1 MKKIILFLIALSI
14 LIACKKEHNTN
25 KNINWTEVNKKLED
39 VNKYLVQ
46 EDRDR
51 IEAYIKRHNWNMTE
65 TKAGFWYEIYQ
76 HGKGD
81 SVKTGD
87 LVSLK
92 YEIEGLDGT
101 HYYSSDS
108 LGLLQFKVGMGGVIS
123 GLEHG
128 ILLLRQGDKV
138 RFIFPPFLAYGLLG
152 DDKKIPP
159 RTILVYKIEVLSLSK
174 KKKNDNL

>member
-1 MKKIILFLIALSI
+1 MKKIIFFLIAISVLFS
-14 LIACKKEHNTN
+14 CKKEQNKN
-25 KNINWTEVNKKLED
+25 KNIDWTEVNKKLEN
-39 VNKYLVQ
+39 VNKYLVL

-51 IEAYIKRHNWNMTE
+51 IETYIKRQNWNMTE
-65 TKAGFWYEIYQ
+65 TKTGFWYEIYQ

-81 SVKTGD
+81 SVKTD
-87 LVSLK
+87 DIVSLK

-128 ILLLRQGDKV
+128 ILLLRQGDKA
-138 RFIFPPFLAYGLLG
+138 RFVFPPFLAYGLLG
-152 DDKKIPP
+152 DDNKIPP
-159 RTILVYKIEVLSLSK
+159 RTILVYKIEVVNLQK
-174 KKKNDNL
+174 KKKK

>member
-1 MKKIILFLIALSI
+1 MKKTALLLIIFSILF
-14 LIACKKEHNTN
+14 ACKREHNTN
-25 KNINWTEVNKKLED
+25 KNIDWTEVNKKLED

-51 IEAYIKRHNWNMTE
+51 IEAYIKRQNWNMTE
-65 TKAGFWYEIYQ
+65 TKTGFWYEIYE

-81 SVKTGD
+81 SVRTGD
-87 LVSLK
+87 VVSLK

-128 ILLLRQGDKV
+128 ILLLRQGDKA
-138 RFIFPPFLAYGLLG
+138 RFIFPPFLAYGLPG

-159 RTILVYKIEVLSLSK
+159 RTILVYKIEVASLTK
-174 KKKNDNL
+174 KKKAND